1 MTDTKRALTQQE
13 VVYLAAMKA
22 HPGWEI
28 AKSWL
33 QASHDDLLDTIDYA
47 ETDEAERR
55 AVSQWR
61 AIRWVFRKL
70 DEISD
75 ISGARKED
83 LALEDPESYAEPKLI
98 RSMTE
103 EQIKE
108 AIRQANLGA
117 NPYTLASEDALYG
130 KFQSGEDS

>member
-1 MTDTKRALTQQE
+1 LEELKRGLTQQD
-13 VVYLAAMKA
+13 VVYLASMKA

-33 QASHDDLLDTIDYA
+33 QKNHDDLLDTIELA

-61 AIRWVFRKL
+61 AIRWMFRKL

-83 LALEDPESYAEPKLI
+83 LALEDPETYAEPKLI

-117 NPYTLASEDALYG
+117 NPYTLASENALYG